1 MKNKKPTNTNKK
13 KGIRTEG
20 ANASSLKLL
29 FGVVRP
35 IYNTLK
41 PYK

>member
-1 MKNKKPTNTNKK
+1 MKNRKPTDTNKK
-13 KGIRTEG
+13 KGIRTKG
-20 ANASSLKLL
+20 VDVSCLKPL

-35 IYNTLK
+35 IYNIFK